1 MKKNVVKIGGSLLS
15 NYSSLKKILKFLKL
29 YENPIVVV
37 SAFSGIT
44 DLLIEITKNLE
55 QGNNNL
61 NNLVLQIENK
71 HLNILKH
78 FQIQEDNKL
87 KLFIALHERL
97 SEFRKLIEGV
107 CLLNELTVSA
117 KNKIV
122 SFGERLSS
130 FIVTEYLIYNGIDTV
145 EKLPEHIQLTADKL
159 SEFAKIDIV
168 ASKNKVYNNLLCNK
182 TTVVPGF
189 YCLSPCNKVSLLG
202 RGGSDYSATAIA
214 NMVDAKSVDF
224 WKDCKGF
231 RTADPNIISTAAQ
244 INCLS
249 YKEAAELAYFGAKIF
264 HPSTVE
270 PLKEKRIPL
279 NLFNPDSFTKLT
291 KPLTRVSE
299 EESIHNNIVKSVTF
313 TEDIGVIKLV
323 SSDIG
328 AIPGILADFS
338 KLLCKSG
345 INIKSVITSQTS
357 INFLISLK
365 NLETAFKLIKREG
378 KRKVRNI
385 CTQTNLAL
393 IAVVGTGITE
403 KAGIAYKLFGAVS
416 KIGINVLIIS
426 AGASDTAVYFIVNK
440 TDKNK
445 AVSAIHKE
453 FFV

>member
-1 MKKNVVKIGGSLLS
+1 MKKNVVKIGGSVLTG
-15 NYSSLKKILKFLKL
+15 YDSLKKISNFLKL

-37 SAFSGIT
+37 SAFSGTT
-44 DLLIEITKNLE
+44 DLLVEITKCLE
-55 QGNNNL
+55 KRSNNL
-61 NNLVLQIENK
+61 DNLIREVEDI
-71 HLNILKH
+71 HLNIIEH
-78 FQIQEDNKL
+78 FDIQANEKRN
-87 KLFIALHERL
+87 LFIDLHERL
-97 SEFRKLIEGV
+97 NEFRKLIDGV
-107 CLLNELTVSA
+107 CLLNELTISA

-130 FIVTEYLIYNGIDTV
+130 FLVTKYLIYSGIDAL
-145 EKLPEHIQLTADKL
+145 EKLPEHIRLTASKL
-159 SEFAKIDIV
+159 SEFAKIDIEK
-168 ASKNKVYNNLLCNK
+168 SKNIVCNHLICNK
-182 TTVVPGF
+182 TVVVPGF
-189 YCLSPCNKVSLLG
+189 YCLSPCNKISLLG

-214 NMVDAKSVDF
+214 NMVNATSVDF

-231 RTADPNIISTAAQ
+231 RTADPNIISNATQ
-244 INCLS
+244 IKSLS

-270 PLKEKRIPL
+270 PLKEKGIPL
-279 NLFNPDSFTKLT
+279 KLFNPDSFTSLSQPLT
-291 KPLTRVSE
+291 KVSKE
-299 EESIHNNIVKSVTF
+299 ENVHKNIVKSVTF

-338 KLLCKSG
+338 KLLYKNG

-357 INFLISLK
+357 INFLISLD
-365 NLETAFKLIKREG
+365 NLETAHKLIANEG

-385 CTQTNLAL
+385 YAQTNLAL
-393 IAVVGTGITE
+393 IAVVGTGITK

-440 TDKNK
+440 ANKNK

-453 FFV
+453 FFI